1 MGKFKEILI
10 FVAGAAP
17 QIITE
22 TIYALSQKKPAIYPD
37 EIFIITTST
46 GKRIIIDSL
55 IKGKILESLIKEY
68 ALPPINLSEENFI
81 VPKDESGHE
90 IDDIKTDEDN
100 ENIGDLITSFIRE
113 KTRDQTARLHCSLAG
128 GRKTM
133 SFYLGSALQLFG
145 RPWDRLYHILV
156 DPAFESHP
164 DFYYKPK
171 KNKYIQVKDKDGRI
185 RRLSTREAKIYLAEL
200 PFIRLSQKLKLQKA
214 SFRELVAES
223 QREIDLATVQPE
235 LIVNLKERSLT
246 VAEKTIYFQP
256 MLLFIYCVFLDQK
269 INRCPFKD
277 RLYCFNCS
285 ECYEELNT
293 LFSHENLVRLESY
306 FRSLYGGAPLKFE
319 EFIKHYP
326 HGLDATIVRQYL
338 SKLKKIFQT
347 ELSDESLWSLYV
359 VQAKKIYAA
368 SRYGL
373 RAEKSK
379 ISIEGN

>member
-1 MGKFKEILI
+1 MERFKEVLI

-37 EIFIITTST
+37 EIFIITTAK
-46 GKRIIIDSL
+46 GKKIIMDSL
-55 IKGKILESLIKEY
+55 VKGKVLDSLVKEY
-68 ALPPINLSEENFI
+68 DLPPIHLSEENFI
-81 VPKDESGHE
+81 VPKDKSGHE

-100 ENIGDLITSFIRE
+100 EIIGDLITSFIRE
-113 KTRDQTARLHCSLAG
+113 KAKDQSTRLHCSLAG

-145 RPWDRLYHILV
+145 RTWDRLYHVLV

-164 DFYYKPK
+164 NFFYKPK
-171 KNKYIQVKDKDGRI
+171 KNKYIKVKDKDGRI
-185 RRLSTREAKIYLAEL
+185 RRLSTKGARIYLADL

-223 QREIDLATVQPE
+223 QREIDMATVQPE
-235 LIVNLKERSLT
+235 LIVNLKERSVT

-256 MLLFIYCVFLDQK
+256 MLLFIYCAFLDQK
-269 INRCPFKD
+269 INKCPYKD
-277 RLYCFNCS
+277 RPYCFNCS
-285 ECYEELNT
+285 DCYEELNT
-293 LFSHENLVRLESY
+293 LFSHENLISLASY
-306 FRSLYGGAPLKFE
+306 FRSLYGEAPLKFE
-319 EFIKHYP
+319 EFIKHYS
-326 HGLDATIVRQYL
+326 HGLDAAIVRQYL
-338 SKLKKIFQT
+338 SKLKKIFQA
-347 ELSDESLWSLYV
+347 ELVDESLWSLYI

-373 RAEKSK
+373 KAEKSK
-379 ISIEGN
+379 ISIEGS

>member
-1 MGKFKEILI
+1 MGRFKEILI

-37 EIFIITTST
+37 EIFIITTSI
-46 GKRIIIDSL
+46 GKRIIINSL

-81 VPKDESGHE
+81 VPRDAHGRE
-90 IDDIKTDEDN
+90 IDDIKTSEEN
-100 ENIGDLITSFIRE
+100 EIIGDLITSFIRE
-113 KTRDQTARLHCSLAG
+113 KTRDQSARLHCSLAG

-145 RPWDRLYHILV
+145 RPWDRLYHVLV

-164 DFYYKPK
+164 DFFYKPK

-185 RRLSTREAKIYLAEL
+185 RRLSTREARIYLAEL

-223 QREIDLATVQPE
+223 QREIDLATIQPE
-235 LIVNLKERSLT
+235 LVINLKDRCIT
-246 VAEKTIYFQP
+246 IGEKTIYFQP
-256 MLLFIYCVFLDQK
+256 RLLFIYLAFIHQK
-269 INRCPFKD
+269 INKCPYID
-277 RLYCFNCS
+277 RPYCHNCS
-285 ECYEELNT
+285 DCYEELTT
-293 LFSHENLVRLESY
+293 LFSYENLRSLASY

-319 EFIKHYP
+319 DFIKHYS
-326 HGLDATIVRQYL
+326 HGLDVAIVRQYL

-347 ELSDESLWSLYV
+347 ELEDESLWSLYI

-373 RAEKSK
+373 RSEKSK
-379 ISIEGN
+379 ISIEGS

>member
-1 MGKFKEILI
+1 MGKFKEVFV

-22 TIYALSQKKPAIYPD
+22 TIYALSQKKPPIYPD
-37 EIFIITTST
+37 EIFVITTFT
-46 GKRIIIDSL
+46 GKRIIFDSL
-55 IKGKILESLIKEY
+55 IKGKVLKALIEEY

-81 VPKDESGHE
+81 VPRDTHGRE
-90 IDDIKTDEDN
+90 IDDIRTSEDN
-100 ENIGDLITSFIRE
+100 EIIGDLITSFIRE
-113 KTRDQTARLHCSLAG
+113 KSRDQSVRLHCSLAG

-145 RPWDRLYHILV
+145 RPWDRLYHVLV

-164 DFYYKPK
+164 DFFYKPK

-185 RRLSTREAKIYLAEL
+185 RRLSTREARIYLAEL

-223 QREIDLATVQPE
+223 QREIDLATIQPE
-235 LIVNLKERSLT
+235 LIINLKDRAIT
-246 VAEKTIYFQP
+246 IGEKTIYFQP
-256 MLLFIYCVFLDQK
+256 RLLFIYLAFVHQK
-269 INRCPFKD
+269 INKCPYKD
-277 RLYCFNCS
+277 RPYCHNCS
-285 ECYEELNT
+285 DCYEELT
-293 LFSHENLVRLESY
+293 ALFNSENLVSLASY

-326 HGLDATIVRQYL
+326 HGLDVAIVRQYL
-338 SKLKKIFQT
+338 SKLKKILQT
-347 ELSDESLWSLYV
+347 ELQDESLWSLYII
-359 VQAKKIYAA
+359 QAKKIYAA

-373 RAEKSK
+373 RVEKSK
-379 ISIEGN
+379 ISIEGS